1 MDKMEKRLGFHYFQ
15 DYDHYQI
22 RDLEIWVPELAS
34 LQASWLVLKA
44 SSTAAIPE
52 EFITGLI
59 QAGIQPI
66 LHFDFKVNSSV
77 RPEDIRVLL
86 SSYSHWGVKHVIFFD
101 RPNTKAAWTDGSWSQ
116 GDLVERFL
124 DRYLPFIRLA
134 EQNSLIPV
142 FPPLEPGG
150 DYWDLSFLKKLLQLV
165 QQRRSFDFSSNFHM
179 AVSSQ
184 TFDHALDWG
193 KGGQAHWKTPR
204 PYSKVDLGEEDHIG
218 FNTWQWYSDLVSEV
232 LNVSPKFFLFYYG
245 MSRVAGDKL
254 DTNNSFEQMV
264 DIALALSGDTSNA
277 NALPDTVLGCCFWL
291 LSATESDPHG
301 KTSYFDAAG
310 KPKEASIPAYKQKI
324 VQNTKQ
330 KQEYAVSSRLAEW
343 IYPID
348 HYLLLPS
355 YDWGIPENTLDRIRP
370 IIRDARPT
378 IGFSVIEATNARK
391 VTVWNENAAFS
402 EHDIQL
408 LREAGCLVEEQLV
421 NSIGITV

>member
-1 MDKMEKRLGFHYFQ
+1 MEKRLGFHYFQ
-15 DYDHYQI
+15 DYDHYQA
-22 RDLEIWVPELAS
+22 RDLELWVPELAS
-34 LQASWLVLKA
+34 LHASWLVLKA
-44 SSTAAIPE
+44 PTTAAIPE

-66 LHFDFKVNSSV
+66 LHFDFQVNSAV
-77 RPEDIRVLL
+77 RPEDLRVLL
-86 SSYSHWGVKHVIFFD
+86 SSYSNWGIKHAIFFD

-124 DRYLPFIRLA
+124 DRYLPFVRLS
-134 EQNSLIPV
+134 EQNGIIPV

-150 DYWDLSFLKKLLQLV
+150 DYWDLSFLKKVLQLV
-165 QQRRSFDFSSNFHM
+165 QQRRSFDFSVNFHM

-184 TFDHALDWG
+184 TYDHPLDWG
-193 KGGQAHWKTPR
+193 AGGQSHWKSPR
-204 PYSKVDLGEEDHIG
+204 PYSKVELGEEDHIG
-218 FNTWQWYSDLVSEV
+218 FNTWQWYADLVREV
-232 LNVSPKFFLFYYG
+232 LNVNPKFFLFYYG

-254 DTNNSFEQMV
+254 DTQNSFEQMV
-264 DIALALSGDTSNA
+264 DIALALSGDNANA
-277 NALPDTVLGCCFWL
+277 NALPENVLGCCFWL
-291 LSATESDPHG
+291 LSAAESDPHG
-301 KTSYFDAAG
+301 KTSYFDATG
-310 KPKEASIPAYKQKI
+310 KPKEASIPAYKQKM
-324 VQNTKQ
+324 VQNNKQ
-330 KQEYAVSSRLAEW
+330 KQEYAVSNRLAEW

-391 VTVWNENAAFS
+391 VTVWNENAAFT

-408 LREAGCLVEEQLV
+408 LREAGCMVEEQLV